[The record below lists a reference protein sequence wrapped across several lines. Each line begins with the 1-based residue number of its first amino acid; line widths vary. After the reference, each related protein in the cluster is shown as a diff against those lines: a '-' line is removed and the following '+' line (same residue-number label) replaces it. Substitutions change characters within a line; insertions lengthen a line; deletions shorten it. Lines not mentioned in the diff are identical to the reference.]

1 MFKNNVGTV
10 DRVIRVVLGIALIVG
25 FFLNSGGAW
34 SWLYWLGLIPL
45 VTGLFGTCPLY
56 SIFKISTKK

>member
-1 MFKNNVGTV
+1 MLKNNVGSI
-10 DRVIRVVLGIALIVG
+10 DRIIRVVLGIALIVG
-25 FFLNSGGAW
+25 FFLNSGGTW